1 MTGATSTLGPDDPVV
16 TGIGVVSPRGS
27 APGRPWFDYRAEL
40 GRRGYKYFPPACH
53 YLLAAARRAVT
64 DAGGPPCCPPAL
76 RSAAV
81 GTNSAGSLWHSEM
94 DRTIVGAGA
103 HELSPMTATFFSINL
118 VAGQLAIEHELTAFT
133 LTFTS
138 PHVAGVEALQL
149 GALSLTPGRARWMLV
164 GATEAPLDEDEPGAA
179 RSEEGSVVLVVEPA
193 GLAAAR
199 GAGWYGRCV
208 SASGFLPPDDADP
221 ARAGELLARLGVR
234 DAAVPVRAVTDDSRV
249 GRAVRQALGPQ
260 AGIVAARS
268 GCLEPMVQVADG
280 LTDGP
285 PVSLSVAASSAGN
298 IVVTR
303 IERALPAS

>member
-1 MTGATSTLGPDDPVV
+1 MTGAVLAPEEPVV
-16 TGIGVVSPRGS
+16 TGIGVVVPRGS
-27 APGRPWFDYRAEL
+27 APGLPWFDYRSEL

-53 YLLAAARRAVT
+53 YLLAAARRAVA
-64 DAGGPPCCPPAL
+64 DAGGPPDCAPAL

-81 GTNSAGSLWHSEM
+81 GTNSAGSVWHSEM
-94 DRTIVGAGA
+94 DRTIVEAGA

-149 GALSLTPGRARWMLV
+149 GALSLRPGPARWMLV
-164 GATEAPLDEDEPGAA
+164 GATEAALDADEPGAA

-199 GAGWYGRCV
+199 GARWYGRCG
-208 SASGFLPPDDADP
+208 SASGFLPPDEADP
-221 ARAGELLARLGVR
+221 GRAGELLARLGVR
-234 DAAVPVRAVTDDSRV
+234 DGAAPVRAVVDDSSSV
-249 GRAVRQALGPQ
+249 GRAVRRALGPR

-268 GCLEPMVQVADG
+268 GCLEPMVQVAAG

-285 PVSLSVAASSAGN
+285 PVSLCVAASSAGN

-303 IERALPAS
+303 LERAFPGS

>member
-1 MTGATSTLGPDDPVV
+1 MTTTFAPDDPVV
-16 TGIGVVSPRGS
+16 TGIGVVSPPGS
-27 APGRPWFDYRAEL
+27 VAGTPWFDYRTEL

-53 YLLAAARRAVT
+53 YLLAAARRAVA
-64 DAGGPPCCPPAL
+64 DAGGPPGCAPSL

-81 GTNSAGSLWHSEM
+81 GTNSAGSVWHSEM

-138 PHVAGVEALQL
+138 PHVAGVEALHL
-149 GALSLTPGRARWMLV
+149 GALSLTPERAQWMLV
-164 GATEAPLDEDEPGAA
+164 GATEGPVDEDEPGAA

-199 GAGWYGRCV
+199 GAGWYGRCASV
-208 SASGFLPPDDADP
+208 SGFLPPDEADSD
-221 ARAGELLARLGVR
+221 RAGELLGRLGVR
-234 DAAVPVRAVTDDSRV
+234 DAAVPVGAVVDDSRV
-249 GRAVRQALGPQ
+249 GRAVRRALGPQ
-260 AGIVAARS
+260 TTVVAARS
-268 GCLEPMVQVADG
+268 GCLEPMVQVAAG

-285 PVSLSVAASSAGN
+285 PVSLCVAASSAGN

-303 IERALPAS
+303 IERTLPVY